1 MKKQSTAF
9 KLFFS
14 LIFLFSLSVHAVTY
28 VYIKQAKV
36 YVKSAAN
43 SQARNIA
50 ALRQGTKVAYRKT
63 QGNWYLISYKSS
75 NGQVKSGWVAKGTLS
90 KQRPSTAQPRY
101 AAPPRRPSTAP
112 RYSPPP
118 RRTTPPP
125 ASRPSNYKRPS
136 ASANSD
142 SKILVQAG
150 LGGSYYTYNVSSDTQ
165 AFAYSFLGP
174 SAQVNLEYNAWQSA
188 NADMRVKLLF
198 DGNFAFYSSK
208 TNLQD
213 GSGSVFSK
221 RTQNNMAFHVVPGLQ
236 VEKDL
241 NPQSSAGLFLGY
253 RYFSFM
259 GDDIFDINNDPLGLY
274 NSYTATGIVVG
285 PSLSYKASPEITVNL
300 AVNAVL
306 MQNYA
311 EDPEGTS
318 GQVDAQAIGY
328 MPKLDVMYNADFG
341 SLSLRYSFHRIES
354 AFIGNVSRVEQ
365 SFTNITAKTDT
376 HFIGVM
382 YNKRF

>member
-1 MKKQSTAF
+1 MKKQLTAF
-9 KLFFS
+9 TLFFS
-14 LIFLFSLSVHAVTY
+14 SILILSLPVQAATY
-28 VYIKQAKV
+28 AYIKQAKV

-75 NGQVKSGWVAKGTLS
+75 NGQVKSGWVAKGSLS
-90 KQRPSTAQPRY
+90 KQRPRSSQPRY
-101 AAPPRRPSTAP
+101 SAPPRRPAPP

-118 RRTTPPP
+118 RKKPSSSTANR
-125 ASRPSNYKRPS
+125 SNYKRPS
-136 ASANSD
+136 ANTSD
-142 SKILVQAG
+142 SKLLVQAG
-150 LGGSYYTYNVSSDTQ
+150 LGGSYYAYDVSSDTQ
-165 AFAYSFLGP
+165 AFAYAFLGP
-174 SAQVNLEYNAWQSA
+174 SAQVNLAYSAWESA
-188 NADMRVKLLF
+188 NSDMRVKLLL

-213 GSGSVFSK
+213 GTGSVFSK
-221 RTQNNMAFHVVPGLQ
+221 RTQNNMAFHLVPGLQ
-236 VEKDL
+236 IEKDI
-241 NPQSSAGLFLGY
+241 NPQTTAGLMLGY

-259 GDDIFDINNDPLGLY
+259 GDDIVDINNDPIGLY

-285 PSLSYKASPEITVNL
+285 PTLAYKATPDITVNL
-300 AVNAVL
+300 AINAVL

-318 GQVDAQAIGY
+318 GQADAQSMGY
-328 MPKLDVMYNADFG
+328 MPKLDVMYDSNFG

-354 AFIGNVSRVEQ
+354 AFTGTVTRVEQ
-365 SFTNITAKTDT
+365 SFTNITSKTDT
-376 HFIGVM
+376 HFIGLM

>member
-9 KLFFS
+9 TLFF
-14 LIFLFSLSVHAVTY
+14 LFTFFFSFSVYAVTY

-36 YVKSAAN
+36 YVKSSAN

-75 NGQVKSGWVAKGTLS
+75 NGQVKSGWVAKGSLS
-90 KQRPSTAQPRY
+90 KQRPSSQPRY
-101 AAPPRRPSTAP
+101 AAPPQRPSAPP

-125 ASRPSNYKRPS
+125 AKRSNYSRPT
-136 ASANSD
+136 ANNGD
-142 SKILVQAG
+142 SKLLLQAG
-150 LGGSYYTYNVSSDTQ
+150 LGGSYYTYDVSSDTQ

-174 SAQVNLEYNAWQSA
+174 SAQINLAYNAWENA

-221 RTQNNMAFHVVPGLQ
+221 RTQNNMAFHVVPGLHL
-236 VEKDL
+236 EKDL
-241 NPQSSAGLFLGY
+241 NPQTSAGLFLGY

-285 PSLSYKASPEITVNL
+285 PSLAYKASPEITVNL
-300 AVNAVL
+300 AINAVL

-311 EDPEGTS
+311 EDPDGTS
-318 GQVDAQAIGY
+318 GQVDAQSIGY
-328 MPKLDVMYNADFG
+328 MPKLDVMYNANFG

-354 AFIGNVSRVEQ
+354 AFTGSVTRVEQ
-365 SFTNITAKTDT
+365 NFTNITAKTDS
-376 HFIGVM
+376 HFIGMM